1 MRFLEQVRGALRKV
15 DPDGIRALA
24 AKRYRILVLA
34 GSSASYAALE
44 DFLTPA
50 GLSREKRM
58 EAAEFLVRAC
68 DPDAEGKFHFIF
80 AEQGSP
86 APEGWDEGVDLFY
99 FDPRRPRQFVE
110 QFVSARP
117 EEALALSRLFAPV
130 RDEYVRQI
138 IHQVAKENA
147 WFSILTSLP
156 NIVPGLGQLPW
167 LIGELASDTAVITA
181 NQIRMAFLVAAA
193 SDRDIGFRQQRREIG
208 SIIAGAWGWRAGAR
222 ELVSKIPFGGG
233 IIPKAAVAYAGTYVV
248 GVALDRFYRLGYG
261 LTREERKR
269 AYAEAYAR
277 GREVAAGLMRVVKAG

>member
-24 AKRYRILVLA
+24 AKRYRILVVA
-34 GSSASYAALE
+34 ASSASYAALE
-44 DFLTPA
+44 DFLAPA

-58 EAAEFLVRAC
+58 EAAETLVRAC

-80 AEQGSP
+80 AEKGAP
-86 APEGWDEGVDLFY
+86 APEGWDEGVDLFC

-130 RDEYVRQI
+130 RDEYARQT

-167 LIGELASDTAVITA
+167 LIGEFASDTAVITA
-181 NQIRMAFLVAAA
+181 NQIRMAFLLAAA
-193 SDRDIGFRQQRREIG
+193 SDREIGFRQQRREIG

-233 IIPKAAVAYAGTYVV
+233 ILPKAAVAYAGTYVV
-248 GVALDRFYRLGYG
+248 GMALDRFYRLGYG

-269 AYAEAYAR
+269 AYEEAYAR
-277 GREVAAGLMRVVKAG
+277 GREVAAGLMRVVKAS